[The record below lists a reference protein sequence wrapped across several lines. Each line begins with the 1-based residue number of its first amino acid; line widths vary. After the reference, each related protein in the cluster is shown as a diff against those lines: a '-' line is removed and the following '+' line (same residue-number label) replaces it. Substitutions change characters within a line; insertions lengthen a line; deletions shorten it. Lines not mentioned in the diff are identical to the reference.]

1 MSPKV
6 ILFAGAPDPA
16 TFDQGMRDPLNHFTP
31 PISTFLG
38 LNNTPQEPE
47 THAAWRS
54 LPLKPKPLHT
64 GLTQDYDLP
73 AQHRQPDDHFFTTAS
88 ISFISTRSDEGLTT
102 TLSLAQ
108 SQENQQILSQ
118 FYDESLARHDDVRS
132 SQLPP
137 PEETT
142 ASFDTDA
149 STSILG
155 SAADDE
161 TSILSARPPLP
172 ASNHL
177 SDIEDVP
184 KARDLLALAPATV
197 TVNLIAGII
206 SISPKDVVTRWGRHM
221 SLVELLL
228 GDDTR
233 AGFAVTFWLPG
244 AGAGTRSA
252 VQKTQEAILSTL
264 RRQDVVLLQNV
275 ALHVFRGKVYG
286 QSLRKNLTRVHLLH
300 RRLLD
305 DNDQGG
311 YYRTEHLRAG
321 TLADPQLNKTR
332 KVRDW
337 VLRFVGSDAPAARPG
352 RKKRGWD
359 VLPDDTQ

>member
-6 ILFAGAPDPA
+6 ILFTGAPDPA
-16 TFDQGMRDPLNHFTP
+16 TFDQGMREPLDNFTP

-38 LNNTPQEPE
+38 LHTTQVQEPG
-47 THAAWRS
+47 TLAAWRS
-54 LPLKPKPLHT
+54 LPLKPKPLRT

-73 AQHRQPDDHFFTTAS
+73 AQHRQPDSHFFTMAS
-88 ISFISTRSDEGLTT
+88 ISFDSTRSDQGQTT

-132 SQLPP
+132 SQLPA

-142 ASFDTDA
+142 ASYDTDA
-149 STSILG
+149 STSLLG
-155 SAADDE
+155 SAPDE
-161 TSILSARPPLP
+161 NTSVLSARPPLP
-172 ASNHL
+172 ASAHL

-206 SISPKDVVTRWGRHM
+206 SIAPKEVVTRWGRHM

-233 AGFAVTFWLPG
+233 SGFAVTFWLPG
-244 AGAGTRSA
+244 PGARSV
-252 VQKTQEAILSTL
+252 VQETQEATLASL
-264 RRQDVVLLQNV
+264 RRQDVVLIQNV

-305 DNDQGG
+305 DDDEGG
-311 YYRTEHLRAG
+311 YYRTEHLRSNA
-321 TLADPQLNKTR
+321 LVDPQLEKTR

-337 VLRFVGSDAPAARPG
+337 VLRFVGSDAPAGHPG